1 MWDSTKKFEPIEA
14 FTAFPELNQIK
25 SKASPKSMSESLVSI
40 IFNQMK
46 FNLDELYAV
55 YPEYENV
62 IGSNGKDKRFR
73 NNIFDKI
80 PLFQEEKTN
89 DTDIAVYGLIKNKR
103 VWRYFPKKFMDL
115 EHENLFKWKVLVPRA
130 NGTGAIGEVVSTPL
144 VNYTQSFIG
153 IGAFD
158 TQDEA
163 ENCMKYV
170 KTKFARALL
179 GILKITQ
186 DNPPE
191 KWRFVPVQN
200 FTADSDIDWSVSVP
214 EIDRQ
219 LYAKYGLTDEE
230 IEFIE
235 SMIKPMD

>member
-1 MWDSTKKFEPIEA
+1 M
-14 FTAFPELNQIK
+14 
-25 SKASPKSMSESLVSI
+25 
-40 IFNQMK
+40 
-46 FNLDELYAV
+46 
-55 YPEYENV
+55 
-62 IGSNGKDKRFR
+62 
-73 NNIFDKI
+73 
-80 PLFQEEKTN
+80 N

-144 VNYTQSFIG
+144 VGYTQSFIG

-200 FTADSDIDWSVSVP
+200 FTADLDIDWSVSVP

>member
-1 MWDSTKKFEPIEA
+1 
-14 FTAFPELNQIK
+14 
-25 SKASPKSMSESLVSI
+25 
-40 IFNQMK
+40 
-46 FNLDELYAV
+46 
-55 YPEYENV
+55 
-62 IGSNGKDKRFR
+62 
-73 NNIFDKI
+73 
-80 PLFQEEKTN
+80 
-89 DTDIAVYGLIKNKR
+89 
-103 VWRYFPKKFMDL
+103 MDL

-144 VNYTQSFIG
+144 VGYTQSFIG

-200 FTADSDIDWSVSVP
+200 FTADLDIDWSVSVP

-219 LYAKYGLTDEE
+219 LYAKYDLTDEE

-235 SMIKPMD
+235 NMIKPME